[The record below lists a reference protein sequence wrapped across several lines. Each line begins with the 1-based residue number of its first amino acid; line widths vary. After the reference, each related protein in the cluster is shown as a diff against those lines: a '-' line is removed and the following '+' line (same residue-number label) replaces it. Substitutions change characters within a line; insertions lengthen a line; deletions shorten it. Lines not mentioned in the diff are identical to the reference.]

1 MKTHYHRAARAL
13 TDKEHGW
20 HLGAVHMKAS
30 QVLDFRIKDMAL
42 RMRESAPELWD
53 LIVFL
58 LSGDEQWSDPFQ
70 GELLLSDEELAL
82 WGELGDE
89 LPASSDS
96 TERASQSKQLR
107 QSLCRQCN
115 ALAAVN
121 GIFLHACNTPD
132 KIVKALAHMGIS
144 ISPSSINNAIRSLSI
159 ESANTVRELGQS
171 REAMYAYD
179 NLEVTLNTTTPT
191 FEQSTDRLIHLT
203 SGMIMRMGHG
213 VKASDLR
220 CSDVVWQM
228 SLVNPRI
235 PVTKL
240 EYHPLPCMEINQSK
254 VDGNIQAISEL
265 FRCAGVGDPEAKG
278 AAADT
283 VDISKYV
290 TLIHGDLG
298 TGERVQAIQKR
309 RSIERTALLRFQPV
323 IFSPGILHA
332 EMACVDTIWR
342 IFIQPPESR
351 LDDNSLMKFVGK
363 LRPRETGQIGSKPK
377 FCQMHEVILHSGI
390 VLRLDCWRTEARSR
404 FHTKGV
410 KTLEDFAAQQP
421 TLEQLVAMSYGMVS
435 KYSAGK
441 SNLFAL
447 RRQKATTRDQQYE
460 NMTLMHQ
467 YFSLY
472 EELYW
477 RANAGDVGGLEV
489 NMRSWIAMFK
499 ATGKHKY
506 AAHLLRFLCDVH
518 FVYPERLRRA
528 VRLNWLVNPTG
539 KPHAFRGVDWLVE
552 LMNLFTKH
560 TYGGDGSNFT
570 KDRIITESPIVHVYQ
585 SCVRNAERNF
595 DLSRLTSAHGKKDM
609 GRTYAA
615 LLNDLDETAPHER
628 REGRKSAHCI
638 QNMIDKGIGLLL
650 AGIADEGA
658 PVDMTHILDGLDST
672 LDLADMSVFD
682 DL

>member
-1 MKTHYHRAARAL
+1 MIL
-13 TDKEHGW
+13 
-20 HLGAVHMKAS
+20 
-30 QVLDFRIKDMAL
+30 
-42 RMRESAPELWD
+42 SA
-53 LIVFL
+53 IMH
-58 LSGDEQWSDPFQ
+58 
-70 GELLLSDEELAL
+70 
-82 WGELGDE
+82 
-89 LPASSDS
+89 
-96 TERASQSKQLR
+96 
-107 QSLCRQCN
+107 SLNQQCN

-228 SLVNPRI
+228 SLVNPRVIYSPTPPPQYTFEHLLTLHPEPKHPSGLNRHGRFTSWLFLQALCRHGPPYFHQFLSQIPDPEIVEQI

-518 FVYPERLRRA
+518 FVYPERLRYVLTISA
-528 VRLNWLVNPTG
+528 IP
-539 KPHAFRGVDWLVE
+539 FCC
-552 LMNLFTKH
+552 
-560 TYGGDGSNFT
+560 
-570 KDRIITESPIVHVYQ
+570 VH
-585 SCVRNAERNF
+585 
-595 DLSRLTSAHGKKDM
+595 L
-609 GRTYAA
+609 
-615 LLNDLDETAPHER
+615 
-628 REGRKSAHCI
+628 
-638 QNMIDKGIGLLL
+638 
-650 AGIADEGA
+650 
-658 PVDMTHILDGLDST
+658 
-672 LDLADMSVFD
+672 
-682 DL
+682 